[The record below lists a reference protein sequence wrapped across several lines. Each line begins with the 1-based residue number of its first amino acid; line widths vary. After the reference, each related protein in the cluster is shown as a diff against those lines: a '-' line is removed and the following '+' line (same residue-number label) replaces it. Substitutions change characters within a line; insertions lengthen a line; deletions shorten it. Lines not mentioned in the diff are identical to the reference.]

1 MDERKKHKKEEADPH
16 ILAILA
22 AALELRDNGYKA
34 IVITEET
41 VDRPPRKISMK
52 TAGERLGITIISMQE
67 FLEQQEILQKSN

>member
-1 MDERKKHKKEEADPH
+1 LDEKKKHKKEEADH
-16 ILAILA
+16 HILA

-41 VDRPPRKISMK
+41 VDRPPRKMSMK